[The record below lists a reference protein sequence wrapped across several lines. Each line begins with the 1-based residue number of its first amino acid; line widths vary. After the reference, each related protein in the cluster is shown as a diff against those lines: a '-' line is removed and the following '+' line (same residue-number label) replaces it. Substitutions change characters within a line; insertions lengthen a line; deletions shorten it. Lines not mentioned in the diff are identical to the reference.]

1 MRTTGKTLRPRAS
14 RYSALLAALCLVGA
28 LPAVTADAQTVTA
41 TDTLEVMP
49 TPVPL
54 MGADGSLY
62 LANFSVTIN
71 PTGPAPVFS
80 APVGA
85 VNITAPPRDYLLSP
99 LVGQS
104 FPCGAGGTCVVITV
118 TPSSSPVDDL
128 GPFPVTL
135 FAPLPDPGGGCT
147 NVSGQVDGTWDYAF
161 ELPAGTVFTVMPSMG
176 APNPTPGMPPLPPVP
191 MAVTFA
197 PPMIVDPELP
207 LVPEPVMNFEV
218 CGDPENERTGTLAY
232 QATLEGNDWSWNVA
246 GSFQVTI
253 TDNGYGGGLHKAS
266 LTHTQTQSTV
276 SGLLLSATDV
286 PFPDIVDL
294 AVERV
299 EDDDAV
305 ANYELDPD
313 LFDEPEAKA
322 YTIQFTDV
330 GPMNLQHLL
339 TFAEPPNP
347 VYTTG
352 QENELRF
359 PNVAAV
365 ALGQWM
371 RRNGDPSLQL
381 TAPVTGDTP
390 DEWSVSVGPG
400 AVNLQWSLE

>member
-1 MRTTGKTLRPRAS
+1 MRAAWNTWKPNTACYGS
-14 RYSALLAALCLVGA
+14 LLAAFCLVGA
-28 LPAVTADAQTVTA
+28 LSAEAADTLTVTA
-41 TDTLEVMP
+41 TDTLEIMP

-54 MGADGSLY
+54 SGPGGSLY
-62 LANFSVTIN
+62 VANFIVTIN
-71 PTGPAPVFS
+71 PTGFAPEFS

-85 VNITAPPRDYLLSP
+85 VNITAPPRNYLLSS
-99 LVGQS
+99 LIGQS
-104 FPCGAGGTCVVITV
+104 FPCGAGGICVVISV
-118 TPSSSPVDDL
+118 TPSSLATDDL

-135 FAPLPDPGGGCT
+135 FAPLPDLDGGCT
-147 NVSGQVDGTWDYAF
+147 NVSGQVDGAWDYAF
-161 ELPAGTVFTVMPSMG
+161 QLTAGTVLTVMPSIG
-176 APNPTPGMPPLPPVP
+176 ALNPVPDMPPLPPAP
-191 MAVTFA
+191 MPLTFA
-197 PPMIVDPELP
+197 PPMMVEPELP
-207 LVPEPVMNFEV
+207 LMPEPIMHFEV
-218 CGDPENERTGTLAY
+218 CGDPDNERTGTLDY
-232 QATLEGNDWSWNVA
+232 QATIEGNDWSWNVA

-286 PFPDIVDL
+286 PFPDISDL
-294 AVERV
+294 PVERV
-299 EDDDAV
+299 EDGGAV
-305 ANYELDPD
+305 ADYELYPD
-313 LFDEPEAKA
+313 LSDEPEATA

-339 TFAEPPNP
+339 TFAERPNP

-352 QENELRF
+352 RENELRF

-381 TAPVTGDTP
+381 VAPVTGDTP
-390 DEWSVSVGPG
+390 DEWSVSVGQG
-400 AVNLQWSLE
+400 TVNFQWSLE